1 MRPWILPLFFVSG
14 LALAGCKKSPQARLE
29 GHWRGSKVEG
39 VTPDVQAAA
48 NTFAVGM
55 ELDFKGDTVSVR
67 TVREKTS
74 SKYKVVRSDK
84 TSVVIVTD
92 ADGANDEQTL
102 NFVTDDSMKWKV
114 LEGKSVTFL
123 KEQ

>member
-1 MRPWILPLFFVSG
+1 MRFWVVLVVTG

-39 VTPDVQAAA
+39 VSADVQAAA
-48 NTFAVGM
+48 NAFAVQM
-55 ELDFKGDTVSVR
+55 ELDFKGETVSVR
-67 TVREKTS
+67 TTREKQS

-92 ADGANDEQTL
+92 ADGATDEQTL
-102 NFVTDDSMKWKV
+102 TFVTDDSLKWKV
-114 LEGKSVTFL
+114 LDGKAVTFL

>member
-1 MRPWILPLFFVSG
+1 MRSWVVLLVFG

-39 VTPDVQAAA
+39 VSADVQAAA
-48 NTFAVGM
+48 NAFAVQM
-55 ELDFKGDTVSVR
+55 ELDFKGETVSVR
-67 TVREKTS
+67 TTREKQS

-92 ADGANDEQTL
+92 ADGATDEQTL
-102 NFVTDDSMKWKV
+102 TFVTDDSLKWKV
-114 LEGKSVTFL
+114 LDGKAVTFL

>member
-1 MRPWILPLFFVSG
+1 MRNRILPLVLVCG

-39 VTPDVQAAA
+39 VSADVQAAA
-48 NTFAVGM
+48 NLFAVGM

-67 TVREKTS
+67 TVRDKTS

-84 TSVVIVTD
+84 SSVVIVTD

-102 NFVTDDSMKWKV
+102 SFITDDSLKWKA
-114 LEGKSVTFL
+114 LEGKTVTFL

>member
-1 MRPWILPLFFVSG
+1 MRIWLLPLVCG
-14 LALAGCKKSPQARLE
+14 LSLVGCKKSPQARLE

-39 VTPDVQAAA
+39 VSADVQAAA
-48 NTFAVGM
+48 NSFAVQM
-55 ELDFKGDTVSVR
+55 ELDFKGDTLSVR
-67 TVREKTS
+67 TVREKQS

-84 TSVVIVTD
+84 SSVVIVTD

-102 NFVTDDSMKWKV
+102 SFITDDSLKWKAV
-114 LEGKSVTFL
+114 EGKAITFL

>member
-1 MRPWILPLFFVSG
+1 MRSWVVLLVFS

-39 VTPDVQAAA
+39 VSADVQAAA
-48 NTFAVGM
+48 NAFAVQM
-55 ELDFKGDTVSVR
+55 ELDFKGETVSVR
-67 TVREKTS
+67 TTREKQS

-92 ADGANDEQTL
+92 ADGATDEQTL
-102 NFVTDDSMKWKV
+102 TFVTDDSLKWKV
-114 LEGKSVTFL
+114 LDGKAVTFL